1 MFDERFREVESLK
14 DPLELLKQSTELL
27 TYNHQL
33 GMELA
38 RLRRQAVDEAIE
50 VLGMSYSQ
58 IAQEAG
64 LSKGRIGQIRK
75 SAPPAERKL
84 FGIGPVQVAVPLREK
99 NDRAFHQVDLGDLKA
114 RENVAALLKSLY
126 LQHEEVYINPSDE
139 WQLQNETIAIC
150 GPKTSP
156 VISECL
162 KQDKNVAFEERSA
175 GIWDLYIRNQEIW
188 ATDSREFSDYGYL
201 AKLPVTDGFAFIIAG
216 IHSSGSIGVT
226 EYLSERAEEI
236 FMTYGESPF
245 SMVIGADVSDG
256 EVLRSAAIYEG
267 ALS

>member
-1 MFDERFREVESLK
+1 MFDERFREVEALK

-38 RLRRQAVDEAIE
+38 RLRRQAVDKAIE
-50 VLGMSYSQ
+50 ELGMSYSQ

-64 LSKGRIGQIRK
+64 LSKGRIGQIKK

-84 FGIGPVQVAVPLREK
+84 FGIGPVALAVPLRDK
-99 NDRAFHQVDLGDLKA
+99 NGRAFHQVDLGDLKA

-126 LQHEEVYINPSDE
+126 LQHEEVYINPSNE

-162 KQDKNVAFEERSA
+162 NQDTNVTFEERSA
-175 GIWDLYIRNQEIW
+175 GIWDLYIRSQETW
-188 ATDSREFSDYGYL
+188 ATDLKEFNDYGYL
-201 AKLPVTDGFAFIIAG
+201 AKLPVADGFAFVIAG

-236 FMTYGESPF
+236 FKTYGESPF
-245 SMVIGADVSDG
+245 SMVIGADVIDG
-256 EVLRSAAIYEG
+256 KVLKVAAVYEG